1 MVREFPPAPIHS
13 RRARGALLAMAILVV
28 ATLAGCGV
36 KGPLRLPSAA
46 PAATTGA
53 PATDASAGTPDATR
67 KP

>member
-1 MVREFPPAPIHS
+1 MVREFPPAPIRS
-13 RRARGALLAMAILVV
+13 RRARGALLVTAILAVG
-28 ATLAGCGV
+28 TLAGCGV

-53 PATDASAGTPDATR
+53 PAADASGGTPDTPR

>member
-1 MVREFPPAPIHS
+1 MVREFPPAPIRP
-13 RRARGALLAMAILVV
+13 RRLRGARLATAILLVV
-28 ATLAGCGV
+28 TLAGCGV